1 MSARIYQQA
10 KNPMQSGRRNM
21 RVWILEYAPSAAKE
35 IDPLM
40 GWVGSRDM
48 QSQVRLKFASRE
60 EAEGYATRE
69 GLAYVVAEPKP
80 ICAQPKNYA
89 DNFRYDR
96 VS

>member
-1 MSARIYQQA
+1 MSARIYQLA
-10 KNPMQSGRRNM
+10 KNAMQSGRRNM
-21 RVWILEYAPSAAKE
+21 RVWVLEYAPTAAKE

-48 QSQVRLKFASRE
+48 QSQLRLKFASRE
-60 EAEGYATRE
+60 EAVSYAKLE
-69 GLAYVVAEPKP
+69 GLAYTVTEPKP
-80 ICAQPKNYA
+80 ILAQPKNYA